1 MNRNFMLVELS
12 VSYNRSFKHPRMKEL
27 IAIASEARTYF
38 YRHTL
43 AWGTDGVQAMPVCL
57 FKDFHPVMEDVAARF
72 RKLAMEMGMILAGIY
87 VRYMPYPNSQ
97 AFYDNDI
104 RPHFIR
110 NEEWRVFNA
119 RCDLTY
125 KIDAVLEKLHDKLK
139 VVHKGG
145 VVKVRKFH
153 DTIFSTVQEDCT
165 LFNLLNELDPDSIIQ
180 EVIESLNEL
189 ATSYTP
195 KEVRKDAA
203 LRAKLLSQVE
213 AIQELMSKT

>member
-12 VSYNRSFKHPRMKEL
+12 VAYNRRLKHARMKEL
-27 IAIASEARTYF
+27 IAIASEARAYF
-38 YRHTL
+38 YKHSL
-43 AWGTDGVQAMPVCL
+43 AWGTDGVQVMPVCL
-57 FKDFHPVMEDVAARF
+57 FPKCQFVMVDTATRF
-72 RKLAMEMGMILAGIY
+72 RELAMEMGMIMAGIY

-110 NEEWRVFNA
+110 DEEYRLFRA

-125 KIDAVLEKLHDKLK
+125 KIDDVLEKLHDKLK
-139 VVHKGG
+139 VVHTGG

-153 DTIFSTVQEDCT
+153 DTIFTTVQEDCT
-165 LFNLLNELDPDSIIQ
+165 LFNLLNELDPDGIIQ

-203 LRAKLLSQVE
+203 LRAKLLNQVE

>member
-1 MNRNFMLVELS
+1 MKRNFMLVELS

-27 IAIASEARTYF
+27 VAIASEARGYF
-38 YRHTL
+38 YKHTL

-57 FKDFHPVMEDVAARF
+57 FKDFQPVMVDVATRF
-72 RKLAMEMGMILAGIY
+72 RELAMEMGMIMAGIY

-110 NEEWRVFNA
+110 DEQYRLFRA

-125 KIDAVLEKLHDKLK
+125 KMDDVLEKLHDKLK
-139 VVHKGG
+139 VVHTGG

-153 DTIFSTVQEDCT
+153 DTIFSTVLDDCT
-165 LFNLLNELDPDSIIQ
+165 LFNLLNELDPDPIIQ
-180 EVIESLNEL
+180 ESIDKLRDV
-189 ATSYTP
+189 ATSHTP
-195 KEVRKDAA
+195 KDVRKDAA

>member
-27 IAIASEARTYF
+27 VAIASEARAYF
-38 YRHTL
+38 YKHSL
-43 AWGTDGVQAMPVCL
+43 AWGTDGVQVMPVSL
-57 FKDFHPVMEDVAARF
+57 FPKCQFVIVDTATRF
-72 RKLAMEMGMILAGIY
+72 RELAMEMGMIMAGIY

-110 NEEWRVFNA
+110 DEQWRLFNA

-125 KIDAVLEKLHDKLK
+125 KIDDVLEKLHDKLK
-139 VVHKGG
+139 VVHTGG

-153 DTIFSTVQEDCT
+153 DTIFTTVQEDCT
-165 LFNLLNELDPDSIIQ
+165 LFNLLNELDPDGIIQ

-203 LRAKLLSQVE
+203 LRAKLLNQVE

>member
-12 VSYNRSFKHPRMKEL
+12 VAYNRRFKHARMKEL
-27 IAIASEARTYF
+27 IAIASEARTYL

-43 AWGTDGVQAMPVCL
+43 TWGTNGVQAMPVCL
-57 FKDFHPVMEDVAARF
+57 FKDFYPVMDELSVRF
-72 RKLAMEMGMILAGIY
+72 RKVAMEMGMIMAGIY

-110 NEEWRVFNA
+110 DEQFRLFRA

-125 KIDAVLEKLHDKLK
+125 KIDDVLEKLHDKLK
-139 VVHKGG
+139 VVHTGG

-153 DTIFSTVQEDCT
+153 DTIFRTVQDDCT

-180 EVIESLNEL
+180 EAIEALNEL

-203 LRAKLLSQVE
+203 LRAKLLDQVE

>member
-27 IAIASEARTYF
+27 VAIASEARAYF
-38 YRHTL
+38 YKHTL

-57 FKDFHPVMEDVAARF
+57 FKDFHPVMDELSVRF
-72 RKLAMEMGMILAGIY
+72 RKVAMEMGMIMAGIY

-139 VVHKGG
+139 VVHTGG

-153 DTIFSTVQEDCT
+153 DTIFSTVLDDCT
-165 LFNLLNELDPDSIIQ
+165 LFNLLNELDPDPIIQ
-180 EVIESLNEL
+180 KVIDQLRDV
-189 ATSYTP
+189 ATSHTP

-203 LRAKLLSQVE
+203 LRAKLLDQVE

>member
-27 IAIASEARTYF
+27 VAIASEARAHF
-38 YRHTL
+38 YKHTL
-43 AWGTDGVQAMPVCL
+43 AWGTDGVQVMPVCL
-57 FKDFHPVMEDVAARF
+57 FKDFYPVMENTSTRF
-72 RKLAMEMGMILAGIY
+72 RQLAMDMGMILGGIY
-87 VRYMPYPNSQ
+87 VHYMPYPNSQ

-110 NEEWRVFNA
+110 DEQRRMFNA

-139 VVHKGG
+139 VVHTGG

-153 DTIFSTVQEDCT
+153 DTIFSTVLDDCT
-165 LFNLLNELDPDSIIQ
+165 LFNLLNELDPDPIIQ
-180 EVIESLNEL
+180 KVIDQLRDV
-189 ATSYTP
+189 ATSHTP
-195 KEVRKDAA
+195 KEVRKDAT
-203 LRAKLLSQVE
+203 LRAKLLAQVE
-213 AIQELMSKT
+213 NIQELMSKT

>member
-1 MNRNFMLVELS
+1 
-12 VSYNRSFKHPRMKEL
+12 MKEL
-27 IAIASEARTYF
+27 VAIASEARAYF
-38 YRHTL
+38 YKHTL
-43 AWGTDGVQAMPVCL
+43 AWGTDGVQVMPVCL
-57 FKDFHPVMEDVAARF
+57 FKDFYPVMEDVSVRF
-72 RKLAMEMGMILAGIY
+72 RKVAMEMGMIMAGVY

-119 RCDLTY
+119 RCDLAY
-125 KIDAVLEKLHDKLK
+125 KIDAVLDKLHDKLK
-139 VVHKGG
+139 VVHTGG

-153 DTIFSTVQEDCT
+153 DTIFSTVLDECT
-165 LFNLLNELDPDSIIQ
+165 LFNLLNELDPDPIIQ
-180 EVIESLNEL
+180 KVIDQLRDV
-189 ATSYTP
+189 ATSHTP

-203 LRAKLLSQVE
+203 LRAKLLDQVE